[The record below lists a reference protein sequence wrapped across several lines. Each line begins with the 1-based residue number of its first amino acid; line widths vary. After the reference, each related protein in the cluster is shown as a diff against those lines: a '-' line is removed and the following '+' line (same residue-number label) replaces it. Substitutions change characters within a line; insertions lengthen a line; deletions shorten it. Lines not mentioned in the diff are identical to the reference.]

1 MENKNYKA
9 SITASQSASE
19 AFKSINSVTEW
30 WSENLKGD
38 TRSLNGSFTIDW
50 GNGNF
55 VTFKLIEVIPDRK
68 VVWLVTDSNLSW
80 LNDRT
85 EWTNTKMDFEIST
98 VGDQTKINFTHIGLV
113 PEIECYNMCVKGW
126 DQYFKGSL
134 YKLIMEGK
142 GQPQLK
148 K

>member
-1 MENKNYKA
+1 
-9 SITASQSASE
+9 
-19 AFKSINSVTEW
+19 
-30 WSENLKGD
+30 
-38 TRSLNGSFTIDW
+38 
-50 GNGNF
+50 
-55 VTFKLIEVIPDRK
+55 
-68 VVWLVTDSNLSW
+68 
-80 LNDRT
+80 
-85 EWTNTKMDFEIST
+85 MDFEIST

-134 YKLIMEGK
+134 YKLITEGK